1 MHGKEILR
9 VANSYLWSSVP
20 DRIIYML
27 VTVHLL
33 SLIKIRKVHVDIIYT
48 LVLNQSKPLN
58 VLITC

>member
-1 MHGKEILR
+1 M
-9 VANSYLWSSVP
+9 P

-58 VLITC
+58 VITTC